1 MDEEEVTPEQHGKME
16 SVMAEIRLAHP
27 ELAEFLV
34 WVSHNEEY
42 TTEEFLECLG
52 AVYSYSR
59 AKNPS
64 YDSIAEEESSGPS
77 SK

>member
-1 MDEEEVTPEQHGKME
+1 VDEEITPEQENKM
-16 SVMAEIRLAHP
+16 SAIMAEIRLAHP

-34 WVSHNEEY
+34 WVAHHEDYSE
-42 TTEEFLECLG
+42 EEFMEHLG

-64 YDSIAEEESSGPS
+64 LENLKEESSEQGTD
-77 SK
+77 